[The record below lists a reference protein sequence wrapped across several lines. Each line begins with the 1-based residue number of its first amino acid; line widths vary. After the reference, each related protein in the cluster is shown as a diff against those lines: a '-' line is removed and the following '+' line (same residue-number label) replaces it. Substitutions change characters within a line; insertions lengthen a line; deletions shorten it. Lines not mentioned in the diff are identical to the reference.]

1 MITTRNLIYGIRD
14 DLLRIQSVTLQV
26 IQAIFHWRKDQ
37 ALTQHE
43 REQPH
48 LYPPK
53 PFVYNGHDYL
63 LKIVNDLNF
72 LKEVQPITVWLG
84 QPLSR
89 NPFAL
94 LVTDPTIL
102 DNLEMQFDGSV
113 ADLAAC
119 SHNPPPHVRPE
130 VQQKA
135 LVHWASLLL
144 LAQEVIYGRGPD
156 PMEASIEGGGK
167 KSSLLGR
174 QNSSVSTDGKLM
186 MGSDIITRSLFS
198 NAGVMEETQA
208 TIAEN
213 SSDTKMTTNDGVR
226 GKKKTTID
234 GRAKG
239 SRHPPKK
246 TEKASAKRAKTLS
259 RVHQVISQNAALRR
273 ELLRMRGA
281 LEMERET
288 LRRLEMVED
297 EAGADH

>member
-1 MITTRNLIYGIRD
+1 M
-14 DLLRIQSVTLQV
+14 
-26 IQAIFHWRKDQ
+26 
-37 ALTQHE
+37 
-43 REQPH
+43 
-48 LYPPK
+48 
-53 PFVYNGHDYL
+53 
-63 LKIVNDLNF
+63 
-72 LKEVQPITVWLG
+72 
-84 QPLSR
+84 
-89 NPFAL
+89 
-94 LVTDPTIL
+94 TDPNIL

-167 KSSLLGR
+167 EVATR
-174 QNSSVSTDGKLM
+174 ATEFQFVDGKLM

-226 GKKKTTID
+226 GKKKTTTD